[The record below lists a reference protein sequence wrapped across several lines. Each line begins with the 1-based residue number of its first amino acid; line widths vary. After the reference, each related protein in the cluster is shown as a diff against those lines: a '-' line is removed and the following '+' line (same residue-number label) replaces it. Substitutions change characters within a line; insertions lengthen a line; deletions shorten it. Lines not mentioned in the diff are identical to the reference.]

1 MKKSIS
7 EVIEELVN
15 PIIEEQ
21 NLELFDIEYVKEGK
35 AKYLRIYIDKEDGV
49 TIDDCQIVSQKLS
62 KILDEKDPIVE
73 AYFLEVSSPGIDR
86 PLKKEKDFEKYK
98 GREVDIKLYQALDS
112 KKEYSGIL
120 LGLEND
126 IVKIETEEKVLEFTR
141 KDIAIIRLAVNF

>member
-126 IVKIETEEKVLEFTR
+126 IVKIESEEKVLEFTR